1 VAIDLET
8 VPHLD
13 AAKRAWCLVEANR
26 VLRPGGDFLYADL
39 RPCESVAEWETAL
52 AGAPMRMVSHENINA
67 QVLRGMEINTQRIL
81 ELIDR
86 VPRYLRPI
94 SRAFVGIQ
102 GSPFY
107 RAMQRGKYS
116 FRMYRF
122 SRVEASDP
130 AWITSAS

>member
-1 VAIDLET
+1 MA
-8 VPHLD
+8 P
-13 AAKRAWCLVEANR
+13 K
-26 VLRPGGDFLYADL
+26 P
-39 RPCESVAEWETAL
+39 S
-52 AGAPMRMVSHENINA
+52 GAPMRMVSHENINA

>member
-1 VAIDLET
+1 
-8 VPHLD
+8 
-13 AAKRAWCLVEANR
+13 
-26 VLRPGGDFLYADL
+26 
-39 RPCESVAEWETAL
+39 
-52 AGAPMRMVSHENINA
+52 MRMLSHEDINA

-86 VPRYLRPI
+86 VPRFLRPI
-94 SRAFVGIQ
+94 AREYVGMQ
-102 GSPFY
+102 GSAFY

-116 FRMYRF
+116 FRMYCF